1 MKLKTCICCNELF
14 LVCENECPHCE
25 FTTED
30 FEIQKE
36 RSITSS
42 STKLFSRSALLLG
55 LALTGCGDKTED
67 TATDTA
73 SEPTVEPTSEPAVE
87 PPYGVPDT
95 GDTNE
100 DESEDT

>member
-1 MKLKTCICCNELF
+1 MTLKTCSNCGEFFYISE
-14 LVCENECPHCE
+14 VHCPHCE
-25 FTTED
+25 CTTED

-55 LALTGCGDKTED
+55 IALTGCGDKTED

-87 PPYGVPDT
+87 PPYGVPET

-100 DESEDT
+100 EESEDT